1 MSLFLVLVCLEHSS
15 IVAVIIVIV
24 VAVVIVVIVAEQL
37 ALPLLTLGQFHG

>member
-24 VAVVIVVIVAEQL
+24 VAVVIVAEQL